1 MKIDKNV
8 SIENSNSGKTPV
20 SGAQTEPV
28 SGATVPEPENEIISC
43 YDKRFEDLTLADDFM
58 FKVVFSNP
66 KICKQLIEIIL
77 KKKINRLVSLESEKA
92 LKAKYFSHGVRFDVY
107 IEGTDEVIDIEIQRG
122 DKDDLAK
129 RARSYQGNIDAAM
142 LKKGKAYSTLKE
154 SYVIFFC
161 TFDPFKL
168 GIPIYKVRQSFE
180 DAPDEEYHD
189 GTHKI
194 FYNCTAF
201 EKCPDTEL
209 KAVLKLLMGREADTN
224 FAREIT
230 QEIKEKIEN
239 TAIRSEFMDIE
250 EIIKDKSDIKFAQ
263 GITQGERNKA
273 ITTARNFRMMG
284 VLTIEQ
290 IALGTG
296 LSVEEVAAL

>member
-1 MKIDKNV
+1 MKIDKNER
-8 SIENSNSGKTPV
+8 SSGETHE
-20 SGAQTEPV
+20 SGARTEHAI
-28 SGATVPEPENEIISC
+28 GAIVPDSENEIISC

-77 KKKINRLVSLESEKA
+77 KKKINRIVSLESEKA

-154 SYVIFFC
+154 SYVVFFC

-209 KAVLKLLMGREADTN
+209 KAVLKLLMGQEADTN

-230 QEIKEKIEN
+230 QEVKEKIEN

-250 EIIKDKSDIKFAQ
+250 EIIAKKTEQFWNSRFAE
-263 GITQGERNKA
+263 GERNNKIA
-273 ITTARNFRMMG
+273 TARKALECNIPRD
-284 VLTIEQ
+284 I
-290 IALGTG
+290 IANITG
-296 LSVEEVAAL
+296 LTVAEISAL